1 MRGYF
6 IIFFFFLISQAL
18 VAQVDSTYIGSI
30 EKKFA
35 IKGYFGQSFVML
47 MHRAG
52 NNDDYTYAPNNPI
65 SMGGGFMWKNTALSL
80 SFGYG
85 FSFLRDKERGKTKA
99 FDFQFHSYGRMFTY
113 DIYIQKYK
121 GFYNDDKGIILYPDL
136 KIEQYGLNWQ
146 YVFNKRKFSYMAA
159 FDQNERQRK
168 SAGSF
173 LLGGGV
179 YQSKIESDSAFV
191 VDDKKVFRN
200 FQFGLNT
207 GYAHTWVL
215 GRRWFVSGSLSMG
228 INFGTE
234 KFNKIF
240 KQPFEVSPSILTR
253 IAAGYN
259 RDSWALGFSFVDNIL
274 FHSFSNE
281 SNISLNSGNFQFTF
295 IKRFDT
301 IPFLPEKYLN
311 LINKLFP

>member
-1 MRGYF
+1 
-6 IIFFFFLISQAL
+6 
-18 VAQVDSTYIGSI
+18 
-30 EKKFA
+30 
-35 IKGYFGQSFVML
+35 
-47 MHRAG
+47 
-52 NNDDYTYAPNNPI
+52 
-65 SMGGGFMWKNTALSL
+65 
-80 SFGYG
+80 
-85 FSFLRDKERGKTKA
+85 
-99 FDFQFHSYGRMFTY
+99 
-113 DIYIQKYK
+113 
-121 GFYNDDKGIILYPDL
+121 
-136 KIEQYGLNWQ
+136 
-146 YVFNKRKFSYMAA
+146 
-159 FDQNERQRK
+159 
-168 SAGSF
+168 
-173 LLGGGV
+173 
-179 YQSKIESDSAFV
+179 
-191 VDDKKVFRN
+191 
-200 FQFGLNT
+200 
-207 GYAHTWVL
+207 
-215 GRRWFVSGSLSMG
+215 MG